1 VVGVVRPYAGA
12 GFDVPIFRDGTL
24 GVPIPTFERLEH
36 LTLTKP
42 VRTAGVVSTS
52 PERYKIEEAALE
64 SLLEKKPEVALLVMS
79 DVMASLNAKEFDAAR
94 SAVQAAIAAS

>member
-1 VVGVVRPYAGA
+1 LRSYIQRCCAGSLREGGEANANALAPEAGVGVKFLSASNSSVTWSESFDRMLVLGYL

-42 VRTAGVVSTS
+42 VRTAG
-52 PERYKIEEAALE
+52 
-64 SLLEKKPEVALLVMS
+64 
-79 DVMASLNAKEFDAAR
+79 
-94 SAVQAAIAAS
+94 